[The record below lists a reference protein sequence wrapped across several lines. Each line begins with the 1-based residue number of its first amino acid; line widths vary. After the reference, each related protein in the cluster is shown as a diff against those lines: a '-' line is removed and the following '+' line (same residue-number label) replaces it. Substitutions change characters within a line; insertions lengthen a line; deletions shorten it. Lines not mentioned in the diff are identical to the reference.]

1 MWHYSVHFFA
11 GFIETS
17 SISFLSIFY
26 LSVGYAVG
34 AATAMLASFR
44 LGNAILQLPLGWLVD
59 KKSPLFSF
67 ALVGFV
73 LLVCSTTLLFS
84 LPIWRNA
91 AIVFIFGGCVGG
103 LNTLAVLDAGAKV
116 EHGQI
121 STAMTFIA
129 IFYTAGSV
137 IGPHCNRLGGFIP
150 HKIRASCNNDNFH
163 IAIFVLFISTK
174 NAAEGK
180 LAVKSRAFCKIERAE
195 FFY

>member
-84 LPIWRNA
+84 LPIWMNA

-103 LNTLAVLDAGAKV
+103 LNTLAVLDAGAKG

-137 IGPHCNRLGGFIP
+137 IGP
-150 HKIRASCNNDNFH
+150 
-163 IAIFVLFISTK
+163 IATGWVVSYLTKFGLPVIIIIFISLFLFFL
-174 NAAEGK
+174 
-180 LAVKSRAFCKIERAE
+180 LAQKTPQKAN
-195 FFY
+195 